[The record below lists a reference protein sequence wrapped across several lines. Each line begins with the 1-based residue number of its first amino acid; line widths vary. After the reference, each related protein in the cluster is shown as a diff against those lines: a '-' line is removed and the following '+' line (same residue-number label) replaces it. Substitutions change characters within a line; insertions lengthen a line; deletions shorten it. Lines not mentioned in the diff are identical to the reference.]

1 MNEWGQKMEIKH
13 ELKYKTL
20 YESFFQYRNVF
31 MDVFFMSLSVVLMG
45 ILSNIR
51 IPLWPVPITMQTF
64 GVFLIAFFF
73 GSKKGTISILLY
85 LVVGLLGLGVFAGY
99 SSGYAPFIGPTGGY
113 LIGFIAMVFVV
124 GKLIEKG
131 YGRTKK
137 SVLLCMIIG
146 EAILYVFGLTGLY
159 LAMPGIT
166 LWQTLSY
173 GFFPFI
179 IGDSIKIGM
188 AMPLFPY
195 LFNKGK

>member
-1 MNEWGQKMEIKH
+1 MEVKH
-13 ELKYKTL
+13 DLRYKTL
-20 YESFFQYRNVF
+20 YESFFQYRNIF
-31 MDVFFMSLSVVLMG
+31 MDIFMILLSVAMMG
-45 ILSNIR
+45 LLSNLQ

-73 GSKKGTISILLY
+73 GSNKGTISILLY
-85 LVVGLLGLGVFAGY
+85 LIVGLLGLGVFAGY

-113 LIGFIAMVFVV
+113 LIGFVAMVFIV

-131 YGRTKK
+131 YGRTKR
-137 SVLLCMIIG
+137 SVLWCMIFG

-159 LAMPGIT
+159 LAMPNIT
-166 LWQTLSY
+166 LLQTFSY

-188 AMPLFPY
+188 SIALFPY
-195 LFNKGK
+195 LFNKGKR